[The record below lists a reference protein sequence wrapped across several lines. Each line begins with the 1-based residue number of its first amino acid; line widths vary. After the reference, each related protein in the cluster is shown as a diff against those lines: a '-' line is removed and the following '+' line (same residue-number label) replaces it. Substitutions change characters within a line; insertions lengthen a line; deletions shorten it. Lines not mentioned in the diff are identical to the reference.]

1 MTAADSTPN
10 PASAAAPASYVQVQG
25 LAKRYPGQQ
34 GTAVEGVSFS
44 LARGEMLALLGPS
57 GCGKT
62 TVLRMVAGL
71 VEADAGRVLLAGRDL
86 TGVPVYKRNIGMVF
100 QSYALF
106 PHMTVAE
113 NVGFGLEMQKVERT
127 ERGRRVRESLDLVRL
142 EGLDAR
148 PVRQLSGGQQQRVA
162 LARALASRPDVLLLD
177 EPLSNLDAKLR
188 DEMRVEIRRIQKTL
202 GMTTLFVT
210 HDQDEALSMADQ
222 VALMHQ
228 GRIVQFGTPRE
239 VYEEPADRFVAD
251 FIGRANLLDGRIV
264 SHMNG
269 QACIAVDGVGMFSVQ
284 ARALQ
289 SLAPQGQVT
298 LAVRPHRL
306 QVLPAQAVS
315 DGLLDDALGEDSVP
329 AVVESVA
336 YRGDLLAYGL
346 RVNGQLLQAEVA
358 AGRGVDAR
366 GFGLGESVLL
376 TWQSDAATLVGRSA

>member
-1 MTAADSTPN
+1 M
-10 PASAAAPASYVQVQG
+10 Y
-25 LAKRYPGQQ
+25 KRQ
-34 GTAVEGVSFS
+34 
-44 LARGEMLALLGPS
+44 
-57 GCGKT
+57 
-62 TVLRMVAGL
+62 
-71 VEADAGRVLLAGRDL
+71 LLAGRDL

-113 NVGFGLEMQKVERT
+113 NVGFGLEMQKVDRT